1 MGFVGGLRVTNRSEV
16 GFFALHV
23 AFEGGDLV
31 ALHISALD
39 LHHNALGLAAV
50 VVEEVDEA
58 VYAGIRAF
66 LAVARGASVHKSER
80 PPLEL
85 IAVVEREGFCD

>member
-1 MGFVGGLRVTNRSEV
+1 M
-16 GFFALHV
+16 
-23 AFEGGDLV
+23 V
-31 ALHISALD
+31 ALDAAALD
-39 LHHNALGLAAV
+39 LYHDALGLAAV

-58 VYAGIRAF
+58 VDAGIRAF

-85 IAVVEREGFCD
+85 VAVVEARDSALSRSFGSPTTS